1 MCYIFSW
8 QKNLF
13 RNKNSWVQK
22 LSGFPFNFLFHS
34 FSSFLSFQFWRIQRT
49 KKSRTFFQGHFSIK
63 FLAYSPSL
71 EYLASKAYIIWL
83 HVNVF
88 CTFHLMFAQL
98 KSYVWWGYH
107 IFFKTRCAQKYIKMS
122 LCNFL
127 ICSFHNFSIFIFL
140 LQSYSCSIF

>member
-1 MCYIFSW
+1 MFLVLQRGKKQIHCLFGKRMINWRWRRGRKKLPLNVLYLFMA
-8 QKNLF
+8 KNLF

-71 EYLASKAYIIWL
+71 EYLTSKAYIIWL
-83 HVNVF
+83 HVKCILYIPPHV
-88 CTFHLMFAQL
+88 CAIKKLRLMKISHLF
-98 KSYVWWGYH
+98 
-107 IFFKTRCAQKYIKMS
+107 
-122 LCNFL
+122 
-127 ICSFHNFSIFIFL
+127 
-140 LQSYSCSIF
+140 